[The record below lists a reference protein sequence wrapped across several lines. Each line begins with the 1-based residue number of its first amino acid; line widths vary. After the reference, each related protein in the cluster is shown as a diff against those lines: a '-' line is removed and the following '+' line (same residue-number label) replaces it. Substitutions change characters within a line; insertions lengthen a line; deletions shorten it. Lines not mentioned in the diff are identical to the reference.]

1 MSATRSIGEPML
13 RSTRSANS
21 TPRKNEPL
29 TLITIVP
36 HGNDGKRWPT
46 HAPTPHRASAPRA
59 PASATARTVRMRCI
73 VIAAGRS
80 PDLLPQV
87 TYHEVRYPS
96 PVFDPS
102 LTPGAL
108 TSGER

>member
-1 MSATRSIGEPML
+1 MF
-13 RSTRSANS
+13 RSTSTANI
-21 TPRKNEPL
+21 TPRMNDPL
-29 TLITIVP
+29 TLITSVP
-36 HGNDGKRWPT
+36 HGNDAKRWPN

-73 VIAAGRS
+73 VAPTGITTA
-80 PDLLPQV
+80 LLPQV

-96 PVFDPS
+96 PVFDTS

-108 TSGER
+108 TSG